1 MSELVSARPVGG
13 VDYPRTFQ
21 ELLVWFPDNESC
33 LAYLERLRW
42 PQGFVCPVCGAGGGW
57 RTAQA
62 RWMCPS
68 CGRQTSVTAG
78 TIFHRIRTPLST
90 WFAAIWF
97 VTSQKNGVSAQGLQ
111 RVLGFSS
118 YDTAWGWLHKL
129 RRAMV
134 RPERDLLSGVVELDE
149 VFIGSETRGRAG
161 GAKDNCAA
169 MIAVESLPGR
179 KLGRVRIEVAQTARS
194 NDLLEFAARVIEK
207 GSHIKT
213 DGAPNLRTLSTMGY
227 THEYFVGTASPEP
240 AHVSLPGVHMVGSL
254 LKRWLTGTLHYAVSQ
269 EHLGYYLDEYTFRFN
284 RRKSTSRGLLFY
296 RLLQQAVETEPHPLK
311 DLRRSTATPKDPTLT

>member
-1 MSELVSARPVGG
+1 MPEPVSARPVGG

-21 ELLVWFPDNESC
+21 ELQEWFPDNASC

-42 PQGFVCPVCGAGGGW
+42 PDGFVCPVCGAAGGW
-57 RTAQA
+57 RTAKA
-62 RWMCPS
+62 RWMCAS

-97 VTSQKNGVSAQGLQ
+97 VTSQKNGISAQSLQ
-111 RVLGFSS
+111 GVLGFSS
-118 YDTAWGWLHKL
+118 YDTAWAWLHKL

-149 VFIGSETRGRAG
+149 VFIGNETRGRAG
-161 GAKDNCAA
+161 GVKDNCAA
-169 MIAVESLPGR
+169 MVAVESLPGR
-179 KLGRVRIEVAQTARS
+179 KLGRVRIEIAETARS
-194 NDLLEFAARVIEK
+194 GDLLAFADRVITK
-207 GSHIKT
+207 GAHIKT
-213 DGAPNLRTLSTMGY
+213 DGAFNLRKLSGMGY
-227 THEYFVGTASPEP
+227 EHEFFVGTNSAEP
-240 AHVSLPGVHMVGSL
+240 AHVNLPGVHLVASL

-269 EHLGYYLDEYTFRFN
+269 EHLAYYLDEYTFRFN

-296 RLLQQAVETEPHPLK
+296 RLLQQAVETDPHPLK
-311 DLRRSTATPKDPTLT
+311 ELRKFTLEAETSN

>member
-1 MSELVSARPVGG
+1 MSEPVSAHPVGG

-21 ELLVWFPDNESC
+21 ELLDWFPDNASC
-33 LAYLERLRW
+33 LAYLELLRW
-42 PQGFVCPVCGAGGGW
+42 PDGFVCPVCCASGGW
-57 RTAQA
+57 RTAKA
-62 RWMCPS
+62 RWMCAS

-134 RPERDLLSGVVELDE
+134 RPERDLLAGVVELDE
-149 VFIGSETRGRAG
+149 VFIGNETRGRAG
-161 GAKDNCAA
+161 GAKDSCAA

-179 KLGRVRIEVAQTARS
+179 KLGRVRIEVAETARS
-194 NDLLEFAARVIEK
+194 GDLLAFAARVIKK

-213 DGAPNLRTLSTMGY
+213 DGALNLRKLSEMGY
-227 THEYFVGTASPEP
+227 EHESFVGQNSTEP
-240 AHVSLPGVHMVGSL
+240 AHVNLPGVHMVGSL

-269 EHLGYYLDEYTFRFN
+269 EHLACYLDEYTFRFN
-284 RRKSTSRGLLFY
+284 RRKSKSRGLLFY
-296 RLLQQAVETEPHPLK
+296 RLLQQAVETEPHALK
-311 DLRRSTATPKDPTLT
+311 ELRQSTVEAKTPN